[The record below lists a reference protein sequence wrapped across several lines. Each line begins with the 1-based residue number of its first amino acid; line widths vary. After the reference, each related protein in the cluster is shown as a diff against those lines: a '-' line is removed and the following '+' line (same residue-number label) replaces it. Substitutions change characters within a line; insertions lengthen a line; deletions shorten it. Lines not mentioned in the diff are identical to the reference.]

1 MIKDEIKNYTDK
13 MNIKFAITNYVNIG
27 KLAYSM
33 ARMIKKE
40 FKENNSIQFDSEDI
54 RCLIIAI
61 DKTLKA
67 LYKKVD
73 CWNFKKHLEKTYDKL
88 TIPVLVDEL
97 TERRKIVNVIQNIS
111 ATLCTL
117 NALSVWLEVKESY
130 DIQQKNK
137 SDDLF
142 NDSILEALMEAW

>member
-1 MIKDEIKNYTDK
+1 MIKDEIKKYTEK
-13 MNIKFAITNYVNIG
+13 MNIKFAITNYINIG
-27 KLAYSM
+27 RLAYRM
-33 ARMIKKE
+33 ARSIKKGFE
-40 FKENNSIQFDSEDI
+40 GNNYIQFDSEDI
-54 RCLIIAI
+54 RAFIIAT

-88 TIPVLVDEL
+88 TIPILVEEL

-142 NDSILEALMEAW
+142 NDSVLEALMEVW